1 MTTEATPEYDVAII
15 GGGICGLAAAW
26 DLRDRNIVV
35 LEGDDRLGGR
45 AMSLPRGEYW
55 VNLGPHLFGGPGTPL
70 GNLVA
75 ELGLETESVPGDTMA
90 IAIHGRV
97 IKGGS
102 RFLYPFRL
110 PLSWKGRLSLI
121 RAGLKIERATKQR
134 HKEFPTL
141 EPATAGREKRLKFMG
156 DETFADWLGKL
167 DPDVDAL
174 FRVVSQRLT
183 AESEE
188 LTAGAG
194 VELFAHVWAKESDL
208 ARNLRGG
215 TYRFVEALAHE
226 LGERVV
232 VGAPVSNVIA
242 DKDGVTIDYTV
253 GGRARQAR
261 AKAVIFAT
269 KAQTTAR
276 LAPGLPAETLDA
288 LNAMKYGT
296 FVVGGIV
303 TAETGPMP
311 WDGIY
316 AVAAV
321 NRSFNMLFNTV
332 NITRTGPRKPGG
344 SLMVYGGGGLGDRLL
359 QKTDDEIRVAFT
371 KDIEEIF
378 PQAKGVI
385 QEIIIRRL
393 PGAQPFPFPGRHK
406 YQAALERD
414 LGNIFLAG
422 DYLEFPH
429 METSVVTA
437 KEAAVKARKLV
448 G

>member
-1 MTTEATPEYDVAII
+1 MTNEATPDYDVAII

-26 DLRDRNIVV
+26 DLRDKNIVV
-35 LEGDDRLGGR
+35 LEGDDRPGGR
-45 AMSLPRGEYW
+45 AMSIERGEYW

-90 IAIHGRV
+90 IAINGKL

-121 RAGLKIERATKQR
+121 KAGLKIEKATKKR
-134 HKEFPTL
+134 HKAFPTL
-141 EPATAGREKRLKFMG
+141 EPGTAGRQKRLGFMG
-156 DETFADWLGKL
+156 DQTFADWLGKL

-188 LTAGAG
+188 LTAGSG
-194 VELFAHVWAKESDL
+194 VEIFAHVWAKGSDL

-215 TYRFVEALAHE
+215 TYKFVEALAHE

-232 VGAPVSNVIA
+232 VGAPVTNVVA
-242 DKDGVTIDYTV
+242 DKDGVTIDYSV
-253 GGRARQAR
+253 GGRAQQAR
-261 AKAVIFAT
+261 ARTVIFAT
-269 KAQTTAR
+269 KAQTVAKV
-276 LAPGLPAETLDA
+276 APALPAETLQA

-296 FVVGGIV
+296 FVVGGVV

-311 WDGIY
+311 WDHIY

-332 NITRTGPRKPGG
+332 NITRTGARRPGG
-344 SLMVYGGGGLGDRLL
+344 SLMVYGGGALGDRLL
-359 QKTDDEIRVAFT
+359 EMSDDEIKAEFT

-378 PQAKGVI
+378 PEAKGLI
-385 QEIIIRRL
+385 QEVIIRRL

-429 METSVVTA
+429 MESSVVTA
-437 KEAAVKARKLV
+437 KEAAARARKYL